1 MAQTLH
7 WPRHQAV
14 EASAL
19 AISSCI
25 CMKISSGASAPPR
38 LFGSSARYSPFSI
51 RAGHGR
57 RQPPRALDL
66 VGFARDQRRSAR
78 ARSTRS
84 RPGALFMRSSHC

>member
-25 CMKISSGASAPPR
+25 CMKISSGASVPAKTLRQQHPVKPV
-38 LFGSSARYSPFSI
+38 LDQGG
-51 RAGHGR
+51 GHRG

-66 VGFARDQRRSAR
+66 IGLARDQ
-78 ARSTRS
+78 
-84 RPGALFMRSSHC
+84 GF